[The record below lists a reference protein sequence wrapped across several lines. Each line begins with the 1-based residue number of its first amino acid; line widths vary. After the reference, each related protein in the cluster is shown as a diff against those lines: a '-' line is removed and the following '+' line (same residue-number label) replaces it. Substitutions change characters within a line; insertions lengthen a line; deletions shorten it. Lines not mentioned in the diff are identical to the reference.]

1 MKSGVYEVPTAKQRN
16 IITLF
21 DFLKQAEQ
29 ALGVQK
35 PLATS
40 ESDHPEAVY
49 DTYLRTFVEEVWHR
63 LHRRLGVLVV
73 INRQQVE
80 RPLSIEEASAQSE
93 VLLAESMFGEENVI
107 DLFFNGYRANVMNT
121 LQRTF
126 AQISQDPQALE
137 NLIETQK
144 ALNDKIKEVPHGEHP
159 LVIHSIEAGLEHALK
174 VCKKYL
180 QTGWEKLNSQNLS
193 QNDRS
198 IYWNQQLVVMRPAIL
213 RQAQTHCIIDVWLDA
228 LYQQGAD
235 LLIEPSSD
243 VRLRLPANIL
253 ITDREQVRTALC
265 TVARQAVSSDQEAS
279 NLLSKPRI
287 RCPAAQV
294 PHAYPATKELFDQ
307 VAVDFTHFM
316 FGNKECS

>member
-1 MKSGVYEVPTAKQRN
+1 MNSGVYEIPTADQRN

-63 LHRRLGVLVV
+63 LQRRLGVLVV

-80 RPLSIEEASAQSE
+80 RTISIGEASAQSKI
-93 VLLAESMFGEENVI
+93 LLAESMFGEETAI
-107 DLFFNGYRANVMNT
+107 DLFFNAYRTNVMNT

-126 AQISQDPQALE
+126 AQVSREPQALE

-144 ALNDKIKEVPHGEHP
+144 ALNDKINAVPRGEHP
-159 LVIHSIEAGLEHALK
+159 LVIHSVEAGLEHALK
-174 VCKKYL
+174 VYKKYL
-180 QTGWEKLNSQNLS
+180 QTGWEKLNTKDLS

-198 IYWNQQLVVMRPAIL
+198 TYWNQQLVVMRPAIL

-228 LYQQGAD
+228 LYAQGAE
-235 LLIEPSSD
+235 LLIEPGSD
-243 VRLRLPANIL
+243 VRLQLPESIVM
-253 ITDREQVRTALC
+253 TDREQIRAALFN
-265 TVARQAVSSDQEAS
+265 VARQAVSSDKEAI
-279 NLLSKPRI
+279 NLRDKPRI

-294 PHAYPATKELFDQ
+294 PHAYPATKNLFDQ
-307 VAVDFTHFM
+307 VAVDFTHFA
-316 FGNKECS
+316 FGLK